1 MKINTYKM
9 AKLLDTPHKVKVSK
23 LHDSEHAQVVHITL
37 EPGESLIRHIT
48 PVDVVFYVLEGT
60 GVVDI
65 GEESLQ
71 VVQDTLIESPKM
83 VPHCWHNMSDRTLRI
98 LVLKT
103 PRPTE
108 SSKLL

>member
-1 MKINTYKM
+1 MIINTYKM
-9 AKLLDTPHKVKVSK
+9 AKHIDTPHKVKVGK

-48 PVDVVFYVLEGT
+48 PVDVVFYVLEGR
-60 GVVDI
+60 GIVDV
-65 GEESLQ
+65 GEESLE
-71 VVQDTLIESPKM
+71 VTRDTLIESPKNI
-83 VPHCWHNMSDRTLRI
+83 PHCWHNQSESTLRI
-98 LVLKT
+98 LVIKT